1 MRTLPSSV
9 RQAVLLGSGGRT
21 AVPHTRPSP
30 GAEPRPCGVWGVGV
44 LLSIGG
50 RGLEPRGHVS
60 AGTAA
65 VTAVMLSAAMP
76 AVCLSPSPALIPAL
90 RLTPWGKAL
99 LHWGERE
106 GTQESQG
113 RL

>member
-76 AVCLSPSPALIPAL
+76 AVCLSPSGTSAL
-90 RLTPWGKAL
+90 
-99 LHWGERE
+99 H
-106 GTQESQG
+106 ESAPVESSLSRWSSG
-113 RL
+113 